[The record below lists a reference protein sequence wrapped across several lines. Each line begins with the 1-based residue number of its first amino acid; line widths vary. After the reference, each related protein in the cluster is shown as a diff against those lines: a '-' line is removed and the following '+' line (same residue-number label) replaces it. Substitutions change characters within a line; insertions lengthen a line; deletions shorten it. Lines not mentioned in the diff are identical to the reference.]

1 MIAVIGAFD
10 GFHRGHQLLFER
22 AAAFDSDWGVIT
34 FACHPDSYFK
44 SCFRALF
51 TDTEQQLL
59 ERYCGVPSV
68 HRINFTPD
76 MANMQPYDFL
86 DYISAN
92 FGVDGVVV
100 GADFRFGVNRS
111 GTTDFLEEECA
122 RRGWHFAVVPVECAA
137 GCVPISSTDIRK
149 AVAAGDLRYA
159 WEMLGYPFF
168 CSGRVVHGDKRGR
181 DLGFPT
187 ANIEILPQKI
197 ELQRG
202 VYSTLVHCDGAWRIG
217 AVNIGVIPTFGGE
230 RKARFEA
237 HLPDYAGDLYGR
249 ELTFFMLEHVRSEM
263 VFETPEALKKRIAED
278 TGYIKVSAACALK
291 RDIKMWERFAQLL

>member
-22 AAAFDSDWGVIT
+22 AAAFGSDWGVIT

-51 TDTEQQLL
+51 TDSEQQML

-68 HRINFTPD
+68 LRIDFTPEV
-76 MANMQPYDFL
+76 ANMQPHDFL
-86 DYISAN
+86 DYISLD

-100 GADFRFGVNRS
+100 GADFHFGVNRT
-111 GTTDFLEEECA
+111 GTTEFLEDECR
-122 RRGWHFAVVPVECAA
+122 RRGWNFAVVPVECAA
-137 GCVPISSTDIRK
+137 GCVPISSTDIRN
-149 AVAAGDLRYA
+149 AVASGDLRYA

-202 VYSTLVHCDGAWRIG
+202 VYSTLVYLDGAWRVG
-217 AVNIGVIPTFGGE
+217 AVNVGVIPTFGE
-230 RKARFEA
+230 KSRARFEA
-237 HLPDYAGDLYGR
+237 HMLDYTGDLYGR

-263 VFETPEALKKRIAED
+263 VFKTAEDLKSRIAED
-278 TGYIKVSAACALK
+278 AGYIKVSAASALQ
-291 RDIKMWERFAQLL
+291 RDEKMWERFASLF